1 MACHFL
7 LQEIFQTQE
16 SNPRLLRL
24 LHCGWLLYHLSHW
37 GSPVKWPSADK
48 WIKRM
53 WYVHTVEYYS
63 ALKEKEILHCVTTWM
78 TLEDIMLREI
88 CQSQKNEYCLIPP
101 ISGN

>member
-1 MACHFL
+1 
-7 LQEIFQTQE
+7 
-16 SNPRLLRL
+16 
-24 LHCGWLLYHLSHW
+24 
-37 GSPVKWPSADK
+37 
-48 WIKRM
+48 M
-53 WYVHTVEYYS
+53 WYVPTVEYYS